1 MRKLVIWGCGGQAR
15 GVLDLC
21 EQLEIPVLGFLDE
34 RPEMKDA
41 VVDDHPVLG
50 DLHDIEPLKN
60 EVQIVVA
67 GVGSPALKKR
77 FAKKTAEAGFQPAP
91 ALIHPAVR
99 VSKRN
104 RLGIGSIIFEGST
117 LSVNIQVGSFVI
129 VHRNT
134 TIGHDVLLNDYVTV
148 SPGVNISGNVT
159 AGKGAFIGTGASI
172 REKID
177 IGAWS
182 VIGGGAFVKDDV
194 PDATLYAGVPATF
207 KKHLILP

>member
-1 MRKLVIWGCGGQAR
+1 MRKLVIWGCGGHAR
-15 GVLDLC
+15 EVLDLC
-21 EQLEIPVLGFLDE
+21 EQLELPVFGFLDE
-34 RPEMKDA
+34 RPGMKDA
-41 VVDDHPVLG
+41 IVDDHPVLG

-67 GVGSPALKKR
+67 GVGNPALKKR
-77 FAKKTAEAGFQPAP
+77 FAEKTLKAGFQPAP
-91 ALIHPAVR
+91 PLIHPAVR

-104 RLGIGSIIFEGST
+104 SLGIGCILCEGSVLT
-117 LSVNIQVGSFVI
+117 VNIHVGRFAI
-129 VHRNT
+129 VNRNT
-134 TIGHDVLLNDYVTV
+134 TIGHDVLLHDYVTV

-159 AGKGAFIGTGASI
+159 VGEGTFIGTGASI

-182 VIGGGAFVKDDV
+182 VIGGGAFVKGNV
-194 PDATLYAGVPATF
+194 PDRTLYAGVPAKF